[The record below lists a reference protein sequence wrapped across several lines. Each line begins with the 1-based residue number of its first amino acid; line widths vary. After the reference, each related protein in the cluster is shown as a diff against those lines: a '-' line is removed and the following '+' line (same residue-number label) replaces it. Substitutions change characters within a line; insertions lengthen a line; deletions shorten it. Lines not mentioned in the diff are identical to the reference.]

1 MMLPSDL
8 ALIEDPAFKKYVEL
22 FAKDEDLFF
31 KGKYP
36 SIIPL
41 LTQLFSLKITTLCR
55 VFICLLQAPSGRRAR
70 PRPQERPAMVS
81 DLPCI
86 DGDDKSAK
94 KGVV

>member
-36 SIIPL
+36 PIIHL

-55 VFICLLQAPSGRRAR
+55 VFFRLLQAPSGRCAR
-70 PRPQERPAMVS
+70 PCPQERPALVS
-81 DLPCI
+81 ESTL
-86 DGDDKSAK
+86 ALAWQLWWL
-94 KGVV
+94 